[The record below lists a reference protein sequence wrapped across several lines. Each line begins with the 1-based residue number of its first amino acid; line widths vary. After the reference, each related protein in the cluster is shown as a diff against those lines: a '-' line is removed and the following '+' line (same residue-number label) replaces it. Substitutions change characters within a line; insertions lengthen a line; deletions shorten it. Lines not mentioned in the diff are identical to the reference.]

1 VPQSGSLNLRL
12 TPVAVATSTFRW
24 QRSPEVMTPR
34 FDMARALEPIVA
46 AASRGRYEALITATE
61 RAFAQLFAGASVSL
75 LLRSGGAWREWSA
88 LEGDD
93 DRPEAALPAE
103 SLAWDRPHEQGSLVF
118 IPITVGAV
126 CLVVR
131 GQGLAVAAPTDLD
144 VLRQCVMLALHTC
157 ERQRIASQN
166 LDEVQSLQ
174 RVVTRMLKSHD
185 LGEILLNITQE
196 AKRLLGSDICGVMLR
211 EGDEVV
217 MRRCVGNHSTQTASL
232 RMKPGQ
238 GLAGRVLER
247 RQPASVEDY
256 LESGTISRDFFP
268 LAQAEKVRSALAAPL
283 LSRDEVIG
291 VIEVWR
297 RRPSIF
303 TTMDS
308 SRLVALANLTSI
320 AIENARLVASQ
331 RDMVEELA
339 RANEALNQR
348 YDAVKSLS
356 NLTQGLLEVLLQG
369 GGLPAIVTS
378 ASNYFDTDIAI
389 LDLGLQVR
397 ASGGPG
403 DVQAVLPA
411 IVAALGA
418 TTVPRGAASA
428 ARLDLGDRDGRWL
441 AQPLLVEGQSVG
453 WVLARADR
461 RGQDVSEVALA
472 QVVMVAAL
480 HHLEQRAASRA
491 RAETID
497 ALVWDAIQADGAAR
511 ATAIDRAIENRIDL
525 SGPMRLFVCELGSA
539 RVIGGDRSIS
549 PMRDQVVKAIGDATA
564 LQRIRAIA
572 LRGLSVAIVRD
583 DEPLD
588 DIERW
593 ADRLA
598 QRLTQELSGHV
609 VLVGGSS
616 RCADAHGLA
625 VAYRES
631 LIALDVARQLGR
643 SGGIVYDRAGV
654 VGMLLSLRHQAGMQ
668 RFLELNFGDLLL
680 EDDRQRDLLLN
691 TLRAFFDSNCSHEA
705 AAQRLGVHRK
715 TISYRLRRIAELTG
729 LDLSTH
735 DDRLVA
741 DLSLY
746 VYRLLA
752 SQAR

>member
-1 VPQSGSLNLRL
+1 VN
-12 TPVAVATSTFRW
+12 TSTFRW
-24 QRSPEVMTPR
+24 QRAPEVTTPR
-34 FDMARALEPIVA
+34 FDLARALEPIVA
-46 AASRGRYEALITATE
+46 AASRGRYEALITETE
-61 RAFAQLFAGASVSL
+61 RVFAQLFAGASVSL

-88 LEGDD
+88 LEGGDGP
-93 DRPEAALPAE
+93 PEAALPAE

-131 GQGLAVAAPTDLD
+131 GQGLAVAAPDDLD
-144 VLRQCVMLALHTC
+144 VLRQCVMLALQTC

-174 RVVTRMLKSHD
+174 RVATRMLKSHD

-247 RQPASVEDY
+247 REPASVEDY

-268 LAQAEKVRSALAAPL
+268 LAQVERVRSALAAPL
-283 LSRDEVIG
+283 LGHDEVIG

-297 RRPSIF
+297 RRPSTF
-303 TTMDS
+303 TAMDS

-331 RDMVEELA
+331 RGMVEELA

-356 NLTQGLLEVLLQG
+356 NLTQGLLEILLQG
-369 GGLPAIVTS
+369 GGLPAIVAS
-378 ASNYFDTDIAI
+378 ASNYLETDVAI

-397 ASGGPG
+397 ASGGAG
-403 DVQAVLPA
+403 DIDAVLPA
-411 IVAALGA
+411 LTAALGA
-418 TTVPRGAASA
+418 ATSPRGAASA

-480 HHLEQRAASRA
+480 LHLEQRAASRA
-491 RAETID
+491 RAETVD
-497 ALVWDAIQADGAAR
+497 ALLWDAIQADGAAR
-511 ATAIDRAIENRIDL
+511 ATAIDRAVENKIDL
-525 SGPMRLFVCELGSA
+525 TGPMRLFVCELGSTRA
-539 RVIGGDRSIS
+539 GAGDRAVS
-549 PMRDQVVKAIGDATA
+549 PVRHQVVQAVGDATA
-564 LQRIRAIA
+564 ASAQRIRAVA

-588 DIERW
+588 DAERW

-598 QRLTQELSGHV
+598 QRLSQELSGHV

-643 SGGIVYDRAGV
+643 SGGVVYDRAGV
-654 VGMLLSLRHQAGMQ
+654 VGMLLSLRHEAGMQ
-668 RFLELNFGDLLL
+668 RFLELNFGDLLRE
-680 EDDRQRDLLLN
+680 EDKSRDLLLD
-691 TLRAFFDSNCSHEA
+691 TLRAFFDANCSHEA

-752 SQAR
+752 RQGP